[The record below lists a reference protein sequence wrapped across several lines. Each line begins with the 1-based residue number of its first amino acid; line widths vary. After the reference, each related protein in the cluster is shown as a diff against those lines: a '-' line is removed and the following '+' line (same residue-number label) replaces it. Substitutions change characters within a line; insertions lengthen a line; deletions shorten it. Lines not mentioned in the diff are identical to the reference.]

1 MNGRRLAM
9 ILLLLGAGGLLLV
22 YSGVQPRL
30 ELRENSAGAIDL
42 FGKKAETGDGGAVK
56 PFWREEKSAT
66 TPPAVSLQGV
76 GSFADLAEKASPAV
90 VNIQTSKKV
99 GGAAPGKPGQPGQPG
114 QPPFEFFG
122 GPLGELF
129 RQREFKVPSLGT
141 GFVIS
146 SDGYIVTNNHVVEDV
161 DSIKVGFLDGTELD
175 AEVIGRDPKTDVALI
190 RVKTEKEL
198 PALPLGD
205 SDKVRPGEWVVAIGN
220 PYGLAHTVTAGIVS
234 ATGRNLRSGPYDDFI
249 QTDAAI
255 NPGNSGGPLLN
266 LAGEVVGINTMI
278 NPQANTI
285 GFSVP
290 VNLAKEILPQLRAS
304 GHVTRGWL
312 GVQIQEIS
320 PEIAEKLSLK
330 DKSGALVSSV
340 DPKGPA
346 AAAGVKRGDVIRKFN
361 GKPVANMPELPR
373 LVANVPP
380 GQTVQLVVVRD
391 GKEEA
396 VEVKVGTLSDTQQQA
411 KADTGH
417 GPSVYGLHA
426 QNLTP
431 EIAEQLGMEGTEG
444 VVVTAVEPDSP
455 AEEAGIRRGD
465 VVLEVDR
472 QPVGD
477 AAEFRRRLDASPKG
491 ALLLVKR
498 GDATLFVALK
508 RTG

>member
-1 MNGRRLAM
+1 M
-9 ILLLLGAGGLLLV
+9 
-22 YSGVQPRL
+22 
-30 ELRENSAGAIDL
+30 SAAIDVFSHSDL
-42 FGKKAETGDGGAVK
+42 LDAYSRAVIQAAEQV
-56 PFWREEKSAT
+56 
-66 TPPAVSLQGV
+66 
-76 GSFADLAEKASPAV
+76 SPAV
-90 VNIQTSKKV
+90 VNIEVNK
-99 GGAAPGKPGQPGQPG
+99 GANGQGSNRSRFPGERRGTGSGFIFTPDGFILTNSHVVHHSTQLDVTLADG
-114 QPPFEFFG
+114 
-122 GPLGELF
+122 
-129 RQREFKVPSLGT
+129 REFKAQLIGDDPATDLAVIRISGESL
-141 GFVIS
+141 S
-146 SDGYIVTNNHVVEDV
+146 
-161 DSIKVGFLDGTELD
+161 
-175 AEVIGRDPKTDVALI
+175 P
-190 RVKTEKEL
+190 VK
-198 PALPLGD
+198 LGD
-205 SDKVRPGEWVVAIGN
+205 SQQVRVGQVAIAIGN

-234 ATGRNLRSGPYDDFI
+234 AKGRNLRSGPYDDFI

-320 PEIAEKLSLK
+320 PELAEKLELQ

-346 AAAGVKRGDVIRKFN
+346 AAAGLKRGDVIKKFN
-361 GKPVANMPELPR
+361 GKPVTSMPELPR
-373 LVANVPP
+373 LVANVTP
-380 GQTVQLVVVRD
+380 GQMAELVVVRD
-391 GKEEA
+391 GKEESFGI
-396 VEVKVGTLSDTQQQA
+396 KVGTLADTQQQA
-411 KADTGH
+411 SADVGH
-417 GPSVYGLHA
+417 GPAVFGLHA

-431 EIAEQLGMEGTEG
+431 EIAEQLGMEGTDG
-444 VVVTAVEPDSP
+444 VVVTAVEADSP

-472 QPVGD
+472 QPVTD
-477 AAEFRRRLDASPKG
+477 AGEFRRKLDAAGKG
-491 ALLLVKR
+491 ALLLVRR